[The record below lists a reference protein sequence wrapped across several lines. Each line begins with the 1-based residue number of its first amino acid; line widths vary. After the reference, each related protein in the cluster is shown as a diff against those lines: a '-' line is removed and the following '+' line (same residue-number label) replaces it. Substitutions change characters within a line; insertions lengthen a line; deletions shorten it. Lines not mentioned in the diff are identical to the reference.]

1 MLTVKDVFF
10 MGGDDAFVA
19 SGSDDGEVVNLVQRH
34 PFDPMIAVSGIDNTI
49 KILEPVRP
57 FLDDVGASAAGSAG
71 DPEPAS
77 ARQRA
82 RRAMRQVFGSAVPM
96 PPPGSPAWLAQSPL
110 WDPLGHSFDSTEFV
124 KRLRRRR
131 QGRLAARLGGSPDA
145 AALLEMLAAE
155 HPDEA
160 GSGTTNRN
168 SHEAT
173 ADLLVDW
180 FLDNINQA
188 ALPSMGS
195 NREFNPSLTDPMPV
209 SFSVRQGVD
218 PPPPRA
224 SSLMALA
231 PYICAENELRKTRSR
246 FISFISFA
254 MGRGLG
260 YAPVGSGAD
269 AWQSSEWLRLIAGLV
284 SGHRRLHGQPR
295 DDMGLSALDV
305 VALSYS
311 ALVVVLSLVQLRS
324 LLALPPSLYS
334 RLVVALSLS
343 IPVYMVGNALRVY
356 VPALHGHSAAP
367 LGNVPISINVTL
379 GILMQFEFLRLLA
392 PLLPIVPPRA
402 LLVVQVVAGVLCA
415 VYVATGLQPL
425 LPESWRAGIEVYWH
439 AFIWLLGAYDTTV
452 QAVLLHFVVTRLR
465 GAPHSFKRRYMAI
478 IGLAMTVLVVA
489 GVLSVLTSVS
499 DLSPVALV
507 YVAMG
512 PTYELC
518 ALMSML
524 QLRAVLA
531 EHARRAHAPLP
542 HELRD
547 DLEGRAD
554 GQDAGKT
561 TTSGHGLL
569 AALACWFPWRR
580 SKASGSTPAA
590 VESGESVGAGTRV
603 QPPSGTTAVGSS
615 RTTVTAPSAVDAA
628 ATLDGGVSRPARF
641 GASLAASLL
650 SRDDGGGSTVWSG
663 LAPPRSLARGDAA
676 MELPLIES
684 RGGRSLA
691 GSAAG

>member
-1 MLTVKDVFF
+1 

-19 SGSDDGEVVNLVQRH
+19 SGSDDGSGFIWDRRTGRLVEVVNLVQRH

-57 FLDDVGASAAGSAG
+57 FLDDVGASAAG
-71 DPEPAS
+71 
-77 ARQRA
+77 
-82 RRAMRQVFGSAVPM
+82 AVPM

-209 SFSVRQGVD
+209 SFS
-218 PPPPRA
+218 
-224 SSLMALA
+224 
-231 PYICAENELRKTRSR
+231 
-246 FISFISFA
+246 
-254 MGRGLG
+254 
-260 YAPVGSGAD
+260 
-269 AWQSSEWLRLIAGLV
+269 
-284 SGHRRLHGQPR
+284 PR